1 MIYEP
6 AEDSYLLKKYVLKY
20 AFGKILDIG
29 TGSGILAEAALKKSK
44 DVLAA
49 DIDEKAVSYCRKKG
63 INAIKSDLFSN
74 IKGKFDVIIFNPPY
88 LPKHPE
94 EPKDS
99 ARIITGGENGSE
111 LIERFLKEAKSHLKK
126 KGIILFT
133 CSSLTGNVEK
143 ILKKYKYKFEKL
155 ETEKHFFE
163 KLYVYKAYLNKQ

>member
-6 AEDSYLLKKYVLKY
+6 AEDSLLLRKYVLKL
-20 AFGKILDIG
+20 ASGKILDIG

-49 DIDEKAVSYCRKKG
+49 DIDEKAVNFCKKKG
-63 INAIKSDLFSN
+63 INAIKSDLFLN

-99 ARIITGGENGSE
+99 ALVTTGGEKGSE
-111 LIERFLKEAKSHLKK
+111 LLERFLKEAKAHLKK
-126 KGIILFT
+126 KGIILFV

-143 ILKKYKYKFEKL
+143 IMKKYKYKFELLDK
-155 ETEKHFFE
+155 EKHFFE
-163 KLYVYKAYLNKQ
+163 ELYVYKAQQ